1 MGRARRGAVHPAL
14 RVFGGPQADLRL
26 HVYHY
31 PHEQLRRRR
40 RRVQHDPQPPAG
52 AGAER
57 HEAYLHRGRRGHERR
72 QSYHVRLRY
81 GQGQSLQ
88 PRHDPQMLDLPVGR
102 LQRRRATGTG
112 YPAGGVGQDADGG
125 LHAQDRAVSHGDLPH
140 DGGHDLY
147 DRPRGHRQ
155 GLCGRIDRGRGADQ
169 HRRQRGRAQPVRAR
183 QAVSPR
189 SGHVCPGQHSYGRF
203 RGSGPG

>member
-26 HVYHY
+26 HIHHY

-88 PRHDPQMLDLPVGR
+88 PHHDSQMLDLPVGW
-102 LQRRRATGTG
+102 LQRRRAARTGH
-112 YPAGGVGQDADGG
+112 PAGCVGQDADGG
-125 LHAQDRAVSHGDLPH
+125 LHAQDRAVDHGDFPL

-155 GLCGRIDRGRGADQ
+155 GLCRRADRGCGADQ
-169 HRRQRGRAQPVRAR
+169 HRRQRGRTQPVRERTAD
-183 QAVSPR
+183 APCPR
-189 SGHVCPGQHSYGRF
+189 HVCAGQHSHGHT
-203 RGSGPG
+203 RGLRPG